1 MKRGFNQAALIAIGM
16 SEVLGIPENT
26 DIFIRTRYN
35 DSQTK
40 KGRASRFD
48 STKGLF
54 RSVKKGQ
61 IIDKHILL
69 VDDVITTGATVESM
83 FYAINGIGNVKISV
97 GVLCSP
103 YE

>member
-1 MKRGFNQAALIAIGM
+1 LKRGFNQAALIAIGM

-48 STKGLF
+48 STKGL
-54 RSVKKGQ
+54 
-61 IIDKHILL
+61 
-69 VDDVITTGATVESM
+69 
-83 FYAINGIGNVKISV
+83 
-97 GVLCSP
+97 
-103 YE
+103 